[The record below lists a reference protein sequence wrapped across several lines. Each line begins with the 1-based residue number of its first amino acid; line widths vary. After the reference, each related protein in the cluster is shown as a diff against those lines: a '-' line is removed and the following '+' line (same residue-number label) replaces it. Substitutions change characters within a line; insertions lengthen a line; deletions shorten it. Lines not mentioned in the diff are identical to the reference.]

1 MDQPAANRMTPRR
14 LWRLG
19 AGVVVLGGLAS
30 PVFAQQAAAALHAQ
44 HAALQA
50 QLRASPFG
58 EPLLLRSRSDG
69 HRVEGEVYAELAQP
83 FQTVESS
90 LRHPAGLCDLL
101 LLHLNVRGCT
111 PSVDAGA
118 PRVTVRVGPK
128 LTGGPGQ
135 EQDMSYA
142 VRTEADAGRHLRVT
156 LSAPEG
162 PLSMRD
168 VRMVF
173 EAVPIDGQR
182 SFVHLGYAYGYG
194 TLARLAMG
202 AYLATAGR
210 DKIGFTVVGRDAQ
223 GRPTYVQGER
233 AAAERNAMRY
243 YLALLALRSGG
254 QGQREEQV
262 QARLKTWFA
271 LTERHAAQLHEYD
284 LADYLREKRLDQA
297 RVAVAR

>member
-1 MDQPAANRMTPRR
+1 MNLPAARGTAPRR

-19 AGVVVLGGLAS
+19 AGVALIGGFVS
-30 PVFAQQAAAALHAQ
+30 PAFAQGAAAALQAQ
-44 HAALQA
+44 RAALQP

-58 EPLLLRSRSDG
+58 EPLVLRSSSDG
-69 HRVEGEVYAELAQP
+69 HRVEGEVFAELAQP
-83 FQTVESS
+83 FAAVESS
-90 LRHPAGLCDLL
+90 LRHPAGLCELL

-111 PSVDAGA
+111 PSADAAA
-118 PRVTVRVGPK
+118 PRVQVRVGPK
-128 LTGGPGQ
+128 RAGAGGQ
-135 EQDMSYA
+135 EVDMSYA
-142 VRTEADAGRHLRVT
+142 VRTEAVPGDHLRVT
-156 LSAPEG
+156 LTAPEG

-168 VRMVF
+168 VRLVF
-173 EAVPIDGQR
+173 EAVPIDAQR

-233 AAAERNAMRY
+233 AAVERNAMRY
-243 YLALLALRSGG
+243 YLALLALKSGG
-254 QGQREEQV
+254 QGSREEQQ

-271 LTERHAAQLHEYD
+271 LTERHPAQLREYE
-284 LADYLREKRLDQA
+284 LADYLREKRLDLTRLASA
-297 RVAVAR
+297 R